1 MSRYT
6 SYTIEFTDG
15 SNGSNPDRER
25 NRVDLSP
32 FVISNFTHH
41 MMGEISGT
49 RRMRRRRNRPSGC
62 QCRGENTCVFCH
74 PRLLPEFNSD
84 SFSPSVSEAP
94 PSLNMV
100 APSPLDQLAN
110 VGEVFSNPNLSEGIM
125 SLMMSTNRPSR
136 TRIATFKCEGDLG
149 ECSICQAQMKKGDMI
164 CRLPCQD
171 TVSHAFHSDCIKP
184 WLESNDTCPNC
195 RSKI

>member
-6 SYTIEFTDG
+6 SYTIEFTD
-15 SNGSNPDRER
+15 GSNPDRER

-32 FVISNFTHH
+32 FVISDFTHH

-74 PRLLPEFNSD
+74 PRLLPEF
-84 SFSPSVSEAP
+84 SPSVSEAP

-100 APSPLDQLAN
+100 APSPLEQLAN
-110 VGEVFSNPNLSEGIM
+110 VSEVFSNPNLSEGIM

-149 ECSICQAQMKKGDMI
+149 ECSICQAQMKMGDMI